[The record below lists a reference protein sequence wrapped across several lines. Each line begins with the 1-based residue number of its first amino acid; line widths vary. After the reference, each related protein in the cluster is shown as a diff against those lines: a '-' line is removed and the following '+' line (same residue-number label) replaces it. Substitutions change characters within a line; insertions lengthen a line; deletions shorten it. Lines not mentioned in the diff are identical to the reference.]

1 MAVTATDLH
10 TLNVTSP
17 LRKFFYT
24 STGEAMATI
33 IAANYFTAASL
44 TGSGTTGMLRTNDLV
59 YIKASDGDGT
69 FKVGSNGT
77 TAALIPVGWVNV
89 FKSHTTS
96 GALNTFGT
104 NSIET
109 TVGVNFT
116 IPAPNETGQMFM
128 IIQRLASTTFTFTST
143 GSVSGD
149 TDTVLTMDALDD
161 VATLMAVST
170 SKWIQIAVA
179 GGTVGTTNTSSVFHP
194 TS

>member
-10 TLNVTSP
+10 NTSVNAH
-17 LRKFFYT
+17 LRTFFYN

-33 IAANYFTAASL
+33 IAANYFTSASL
-44 TGSGTTGMLRTNDLV
+44 TGSGTTGMLKSGDRV
-59 YIKASDGDGT
+59 FIKASDGDGT
-69 FKVGSNGT
+69 FKVSSNGT

-96 GALNTFGT
+96 GTLNTFGT

-161 VATLMAVST
+161 VAMLMAVST
-170 SKWIQIAVA
+170 SKWIQVAVA
-179 GGTVGTTNTSSVFHP
+179 GGTVGTTNTSTVAHA